1 VKATNGKLFPL
12 SSVTPVRESS
22 KDIKIPKAVQK
33 GSSARDARIAVALAP
48 FAAELKRFLGAN
60 AQPIPPASKHMKSVE
75 GWEAEMLKLRLNRP
89 GGFAKGAAALNFV
102 ISGSGSSMRIRAPGP
117 VVKRRIT
124 GKTKQ

>member
-1 VKATNGKLFPL
+1 MKATNGKLFPL

-48 FAAELKRFLGAN
+48 FAAELKNFLGSGI
-60 AQPIPPASKHMKSVE
+60 QPIPPASKHMKSIDN
-75 GWEAEMLKLRLNRP
+75 WTTEMTKLRLNRP
-89 GGFAKGAAALNFV
+89 GGFAKAASALNFV
-102 ISGSGSSMRIRAPGP
+102 ISGSGPAMRIRAPGP
-117 VVKRRIT
+117 VVKRRIV